1 MKRYLTGIFAA
12 ALFLGAPAVP
22 ADETDQ
28 FLAWG
33 VELEDSTTIINA
45 YLNRQ
50 IQKVIDERN
59 AAIEPTCEC
68 GSLVEGIYDEVF
80 KGRLTANLTDFLA
93 GAEDVDVYPPRT
105 VSRAKYQRMSIY
117 RGITF
122 PYALPMSRT
131 LRMGDIYFGEDKFGH
146 FFAFGRRYYNRYQW
160 YLKNGFSEDDA
171 IEKVVRWGVM
181 SENTL
186 VGKGVD
192 GIFSHADL
200 EANYQGLMLAHDL
213 CGGEGAFIEQVS
225 TGQWKQVKQV
235 DLLDYINPYFDE
247 TYNPSHFW
255 GRRRSLVL
263 PLLREE
269 YAQKAHDPSVL
280 KRFRTY
286 NQYKPSRSVE
296 IVRNY
301 FLERGQTPQRDQVFV
316 ALGLPPDYPIT
327 VLASVPVP

>member
-1 MKRYLTGIFAA
+1 MRNGLQAIVAA
-12 ALFLGAPAVP
+12 ALLCGAYSVH

-33 VELEDSTTIINA
+33 VELQDSTDIING
-45 YLNRQ
+45 YMNRQ
-50 IQKVIDERN
+50 IQKVLDERN
-59 AAIEPTCEC
+59 TAIEPTCDC
-68 GSLVEGIYDEVF
+68 PSIVEGIYDEVF
-80 KGRLTANLTDFLA
+80 KGRLTAHLADFLE

-105 VSRAKYQRMSIY
+105 VSRAKYQQMSIY
-117 RGITF
+117 RGVTF

-146 FFAFGRRYYNRYQW
+146 FFAFGRRYYNRYLW
-160 YLKNGFSEDDA
+160 YVKNGFDEDTA
-171 IEKVVRWGVM
+171 VEKVVRWGVM

-200 EANYQGLMLAHDL
+200 EANYQGLLLARDL
-213 CGGEGAFIEQVS
+213 CEGERAYLKQV
-225 TGQWKQVKQV
+225 TPGQWVLSENV
-235 DLLDYINPYFDE
+235 DLMKYINPYFDE
-247 TYNPSHFW
+247 AYNPSHFW

-269 YAQKAHDPSVL
+269 YAQKAHDPSVIA
-280 KRFRTY
+280 RFRKY
-286 NQYKPSRSVE
+286 NQHKPSRSVE
-296 IVRNY
+296 MVRNY

-316 ALGLPPDYPIT
+316 ALGLPPDYPSM
-327 VLASVPVP
+327 VVARVPVP

>member
-1 MKRYLTGIFAA
+1 
-12 ALFLGAPAVP
+12 V
-22 ADETDQ
+22 
-28 FLAWG
+28 
-33 VELEDSTTIINA
+33 
-45 YLNRQ
+45 
-50 IQKVIDERN
+50 
-59 AAIEPTCEC
+59 AIEPTCEC
-68 GSLVEGIYDEVF
+68 SAIVEGIYDEVF
-80 KGRLTANLTDFLA
+80 KGRLTAHLTDFL
-93 GAEDVDVYPPRT
+93 EDADEVDVYPPRN

-117 RGITF
+117 RGLTF
-122 PYALPMSRT
+122 PYALPMMRT

-146 FFAFGRRYYNRYQW
+146 LFAFGRRYYNRYLW
-160 YLKNGFSEDDA
+160 YIKNGFDENA
-171 IEKVVRWGVM
+171 AVEKVVRWGVM

-200 EANYQGLMLAHDL
+200 EANYQGLLLARDM
-213 CGGEGAFIEQVS
+213 CEGGRAYL
-225 TGQWKQVKQV
+225 KQDSPGHWVLVERV
-235 DLLDYINPYFDE
+235 DLRNYINPYFDE

-269 YAQKAHDPSVL
+269 YAQKAHDASVIE
-280 KRFRTY
+280 RFRRY

-316 ALGLPPDYPIT
+316 ALGLPPDYPSM
-327 VLASVPVP
+327 VVAGVPVP

>member
-1 MKRYLTGIFAA
+1 MRPVFSRIAMI
-12 ALFLGAPAVP
+12 ALLSCAWTAR

-28 FLAWG
+28 YLAWG
-33 VELEDSTTIINA
+33 VELSDSTEIING

-59 AAIEPTCEC
+59 TAIEPTCEC

-80 KGRLTANLTDFLA
+80 KGRLTAHLQDFLDRE
-93 GAEDVDVYPPRT
+93 EDVDVYPPRT
-105 VSRAKYQRMSIY
+105 VSRAKYQQMSIY
-117 RGITF
+117 RGVTF

-131 LRMGDIYFGEDKFGH
+131 LRMGEIYFGEDKFGH
-146 FFAFGRRYYNRYQW
+146 FFAFGRRYYNRYLW
-160 YLKNGFSEDDA
+160 YLKNGFNEDDA

-200 EANYQGLMLAHDL
+200 EANYQGLMLARDL
-213 CGGEGAFIEQVS
+213 CGGEHAYIKQVS
-225 TGQWKQVKQV
+225 RGQWVLAEKV
-235 DLLDYINPYFDE
+235 DLMDYINPYWDE
-247 TYNPSHFW
+247 SYNPSHFW

-269 YAQKAHDPSVL
+269 YAQKAHDPTVL
-280 KRFRTY
+280 ERFKKY
-286 NQYKPSRSVE
+286 NQYKPSRSFE
-296 IVRNY
+296 IVRDY

>member
-1 MKRYLTGIFAA
+1 MRPIFRGLVAA
-12 ALFLGAPAVP
+12 ALLCGACTVQ

-28 FLAWG
+28 YLAWG
-33 VELEDSTTIINA
+33 VELTDSTETLNG

-59 AAIEPTCEC
+59 TAIEPTCEC
-68 GSLVEGIYDEVF
+68 SSMVFGIYDEVF
-80 KGRLTANLTDFLA
+80 KGRLTAHLNDFLQ
-93 GAEDVDVYPPRT
+93 GADDVDVYPPRT
-105 VSRAKYQRMSIY
+105 ISRAKYQQMSIY
-117 RGITF
+117 RGVTF

-146 FFAFGRRYYNRYQW
+146 FFAFGRRYYNRYLW
-160 YLKNGFSEDDA
+160 YLKNGFDEDA
-171 IEKVVRWGVM
+171 AVEKVVRWGVM

-200 EANYQGLMLAHDL
+200 EANYQGLLLARDL
-213 CGGEGAFIEQVS
+213 CDGEHALLKQVS
-225 TGQWKQVKQV
+225 RGQWELTEKV
-235 DLLDYINPYFDE
+235 DLMDYINPYFDE

-269 YAQKAHDPSVL
+269 YAQKAHDPSVIA
-280 KRFRTY
+280 RFRKY
-286 NQYKPSRSVE
+286 NLHKPSLSVE

-301 FLERGQTPQRDQVFV
+301 FFERGQTPQRDQVFS
-316 ALGLPPDYPIT
+316 ALGLPPDYPSL
-327 VLASVPVP
+327 VFAGVPVP